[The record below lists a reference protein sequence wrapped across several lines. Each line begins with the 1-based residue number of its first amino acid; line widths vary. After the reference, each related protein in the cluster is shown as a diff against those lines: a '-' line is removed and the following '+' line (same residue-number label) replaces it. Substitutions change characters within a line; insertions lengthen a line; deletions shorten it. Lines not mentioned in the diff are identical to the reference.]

1 MTRARKELIS
11 LEATPYYHCV
21 SRCVRRAFLCGED
34 RFTGKSYEHRREW
47 IVERLRLLT
56 NVFCIDVCA
65 YAVMS
70 NHWHVV
76 VKVDSEKQ
84 KQLSN
89 QQVIDRW
96 RQLYSGNVL
105 IGRYLSGVELTKP
118 ELDVVDEVVDKWRE
132 RLCDI
137 SWFMRCVN
145 ETIAREA
152 NAEDQCTG
160 RFWEGRFKSQAL
172 LDEASLL
179 AVMAYV
185 DLNPIRAAMAET
197 PEDSEF
203 TSIQSRIQNDD
214 EHLMLFVGGYK
225 IGKPNG
231 IPFEWVDYLELV
243 DWSGRVVHPKKI
255 GFINSR
261 QPPILQRLGLDELS
275 WQSCLDQ
282 LPLLGQQSVCVERLL
297 KSDRQRAA

>member
-1 MTRARKELIS
+1 
-11 LEATPYYHCV
+11 
-21 SRCVRRAFLCGED
+21 
-34 RFTGKSYEHRREW
+34 
-47 IVERLRLLT
+47 
-56 NVFCIDVCA
+56 
-65 YAVMS
+65 MS

-76 VKVDSEKQ
+76 VKVDSERQ

-105 IGRYLSGVELTKP
+105 IGRYLSGVEMTKP
-118 ELDVVDEVVDKWRE
+118 ELDVIEEVVDKWRE
-132 RLCDI
+132 RLGDI
-137 SWFMRCVN
+137 SWFMRGVN

-203 TSIQSRIQNDD
+203 TSIQSRIQND
-214 EHLMLFVGGYK
+214 
-225 IGKPNG
+225 
-231 IPFEWVDYLELV
+231 
-243 DWSGRVVHPKKI
+243 
-255 GFINSR
+255 
-261 QPPILQRLGLDELS
+261 
-275 WQSCLDQ
+275 
-282 LPLLGQQSVCVERLL
+282 
-297 KSDRQRAA
+297 

>member
-47 IVERLRLLT
+47 IVERLRLLAD
-56 NVFCIDVCA
+56 VFCIDVCA

-105 IGRYLSGVELTKP
+105 IGRYLSGVEMTKP
-118 ELDVVDEVVDKWRE
+118 ELDVVEEVVDKWRE
-132 RLCDI
+132 RLGDI
-137 SWFMRCVN
+137 SWFMRGVN

-197 PEDSEF
+197 PEDSDF

-225 IGKPNG
+225 IGKPKG
-231 IPFEWVDYLELV
+231 IPFEWLDYLELV
-243 DWSGRVVHPKKI
+243 DWSGRVVHPKKK
-255 GFINSR
+255 GFINRR
-261 QPPILQRLGLDELS
+261 QPPILRRLGLDEFS
-275 WQSCLDQ
+275 WQSCLDE
-282 LPLLGQQSVCVERLL
+282 LPLLGQQPLCIERLL
-297 KSDRQRAA
+297 KPGRQRAA